1 MKELRKYISF
11 DSVAEM
17 DKTIDLTLKEYD
29 LKDSERVI
37 LLKLS
42 NYSCKFIGVS
52 YLKNNTLADLTGYSK
67 RTVQRALKRFSELGI
82 VTRIEQFK
90 PVKGGYSAF
99 ICAIN
104 PFERHHELAS
114 CKEAAEPT
122 PEQLDEPSH
131 ENEAITTKTKTKS
144 SKELKIRNSSPVELD
159 DLDSSYLVN
168 SCVPMKFIN
177 AVSPFFGTAKEIYA
191 IWGKVKLAASK
202 YAPDL
207 VNTTEVAISAFKQSV
222 FALKMNN
229 IRKDFKGYLFGV
241 LSKMMSVEQRKL
253 KNKLFNF
260 LQD

>member
-1 MKELRKYISF
+1 MKKLRQYESF
-11 DSVAEM
+11 QSVAEM
-17 DKTIDLTLKEYD
+17 DKTIDRTLKEYN

-82 VTRIEQFK
+82 ITRMEQFK

-99 ICAIN
+99 ICVIN
-104 PFERHHELAS
+104 PFERHLELAS

-122 PEQLDEPSH
+122 PEQPEDPSH
-131 ENEAITTKTKTKS
+131 EDEAITLKAKS
-144 SKELKIRNSSPVELD
+144 SKELKIRNSAPVSINELD
-159 DLDSSYLVN
+159 VSYLAN
-168 SCVPMKFIN
+168 SCVPMEFIN
-177 AVSPFFGTAKEIYA
+177 TVSPFFSTAKEIYA
-191 IWGKVKLAASK
+191 MWGKVKLAANK

-207 VNTTEVAISAFKQSV
+207 VDTTEVAISAFKQSV
-222 FALKMNN
+222 FALRMNK

-241 LSKMMSVEQRKL
+241 LAKMMSVEQRKL
-253 KNKLFNF
+253 KCKLFNF
-260 LQD
+260 LGE

>member
-131 ENEAITTKTKTKS
+131 ENEAITTKTKS
-144 SKELKIRNSSPVELD
+144 SKELKIRNSAPVELD

>member
-1 MKELRKYISF
+1 MKKLRQYESF
-11 DSVAEM
+11 QSVAEM
-17 DKTIDLTLKEYD
+17 DKTIDFTLKEYS
-29 LKDSERVI
+29 LKDSERAI

-42 NYSCKFIGVS
+42 NYSCKFVGVS

-67 RTVQRALKRFSELGI
+67 RTIQRALKRFSELGI

-99 ICAIN
+99 ICVIN
-104 PFERHHELAS
+104 PFERYHELAS
-114 CKEAAEPT
+114 CKEATEPT

-131 ENEAITTKTKTKS
+131 ENEAIILKAKS
-144 SKELKIRNSSPVELD
+144 SKELKIRNSAPIEQD
-159 DLDSSYLVN
+159 DLDVSYLAN
-168 SCVPMKFIN
+168 SCVPIEFIKT
-177 AVSPFFGTAKEIYA
+177 VSPFFGTAKEIYTM
-191 IWGKVKLAASK
+191 WGKVKLAASR

-207 VNTTEVAISAFKQSV
+207 VDKTEVAISALKQSV
-222 FALKMNN
+222 FALKMNK

-241 LSKMMSVEQRKL
+241 LSNMMSVEQRKL

>member
-17 DKTIDLTLKEYD
+17 DKTIDLTLKEYN

-42 NYSCKFIGVS
+42 NYSCKFVGVS

-67 RTVQRALKRFSELGI
+67 RTVQRAFKRFSELGI
-82 VTRIEQFK
+82 ITRIEQFK

-99 ICAIN
+99 ICVIN
-104 PFERHHELAS
+104 PFERHLELAS
-114 CKEAAEPT
+114 CKEAVEPT
-122 PEQLDEPSH
+122 PEQSEESSH
-131 ENEAITTKTKTKS
+131 ENEAITLKAKS
-144 SKELKIRNSSPVELD
+144 SKELKIRNSTPVNINEVD
-159 DLDSSYLVN
+159 VSYLTG
-168 SCVPMKFIN
+168 SCVPMEFIKT
-177 AVSPFFGTAKEIYA
+177 VSPFFGTAKDIYTM
-191 IWGKVKLAASK
+191 WGKVKMAASK

-207 VNTTEVAISAFKQSV
+207 VDTTELAISAFKQSV
-222 FALKMNN
+222 FALKMNK

-241 LSKMMSVEQRKL
+241 LAKMMSVSQRRL
-253 KNKLFNF
+253 KCKLFNF